1 MRRRADTPLP
11 SADRWLL
18 SWADFVTLLL
28 ALFAAMYAGAAL
40 DPVRSD
46 AVARSVGAA
55 LGKPVLVAAPPSDQ
69 DTREA
74 REACDARGNYDNSD
88 NCDDGAHRDHRD
100 SDRRAADDSADLA
113 REIAESLAAL
123 GLGER
128 VRVGVEGGAV
138 GIDIDAGLLFRE
150 GDAALSD
157 EARALLTEV
166 AQLLRDRPHQIR
178 VEGHTDSKPIANAR
192 HASNWELSS
201 ARAAVV
207 VRQLA
212 SAGIAEIRMSAVGMA
227 ANRPLARNDTVEGR
241 ARNRRVHL
249 VLLRQP

>member
-1 MRRRADTPLP
+1 MRRRSETPLP

-18 SWADFVTLLL
+18 SWSDFVTLLL

-40 DPVRSD
+40 DPAKSE
-46 AVARSVGAA
+46 AVARSVGVA
-55 LGKPVLVAAPPSDQ
+55 LGTPLIKTAPSVSQ
-69 DTREA
+69 T
-74 REACDARGNYDNSD
+74 
-88 NCDDGAHRDHRD
+88 
-100 SDRRAADDSADLA
+100 AADDAPGDGGGQGNDHSAADDTAAFA

-128 VRVGVEGGAV
+128 VRVGVEGGTV

-157 EARALLTEV
+157 EARSLLDDV
-166 AQLLRDRPHQIR
+166 ARLMRERPHQIR
-178 VEGHTDSKPIANAR
+178 VEGHTDSKPIANER
-192 HASNWELSS
+192 YASNWELSS

-212 SAGIAEIRMSAVGMA
+212 ASGIAEMRMTAVGMA
-227 ANRPLARNDTVEGR
+227 ANRPLGLNDTPKGR
-241 ARNRRVHL
+241 ALNRRVHL
-249 VLLRQP
+249 VLLK